1 MAKNLLTTVASK
13 TKKVQIS
20 RDLPTIIIGERL
32 NPTGRKSLSA
42 ALKEGDFELVR
53 RDAVAQ
59 VAAGATILDVNAGI
73 EEADEPRLL
82 RQLMRVVMEVT
93 EVPLCIDTTDPKA
106 LAAALSIYEGKAL
119 VNSVNGEEHS
129 LQEILPLVRDHG
141 AAVIGLCMDDE
152 GISESPAKRI
162 AVAAK
167 IVERAGKMGIDP
179 ADVIIDPLVLTM
191 GTDSKAGRI
200 TLETTE
206 LLIKELG
213 VNVAMGASNVS
224 FGLPDRQY
232 LNSAFMAMAIYAG
245 LSCPITNPLLTGL
258 MTSILAADLALGR
271 DEDSMRWI
279 KAYRERRK
287 KEKPED

>member
-1 MAKNLLTTVASK
+1 M
-13 TKKVQIS
+13 
-20 RDLPTIIIGERL
+20 
-32 NPTGRKSLSA
+32 
-42 ALKEGDFELVR
+42 
-53 RDAVAQ
+53 
-59 VAAGATILDVNAGI
+59 
-73 EEADEPRLL
+73 
-82 RQLMRVVMEVT
+82 
-93 EVPLCIDTTDPKA
+93 
-106 LAAALSIYEGKAL
+106 
-119 VNSVNGEEHS
+119 
-129 LQEILPLVRDHG
+129 
-141 AAVIGLCMDDE
+141 
-152 GISESPAKRI
+152 
-162 AVAAK
+162 AAK

-200 TLETTE
+200 TMETTE
-206 LLIKELG
+206 LLVKELG

-279 KAYRERRK
+279 KDYRERRK

>member
-152 GISESPAKRI
+152 GIS
-162 AVAAK
+162 
-167 IVERAGKMGIDP
+167 
-179 ADVIIDPLVLTM
+179 
-191 GTDSKAGRI
+191 
-200 TLETTE
+200 
-206 LLIKELG
+206 
-213 VNVAMGASNVS
+213 
-224 FGLPDRQY
+224 
-232 LNSAFMAMAIYAG
+232 
-245 LSCPITNPLLTGL
+245 
-258 MTSILAADLALGR
+258 
-271 DEDSMRWI
+271 
-279 KAYRERRK
+279 
-287 KEKPED
+287 